1 MKWITA
7 IACFLL
13 MSGCN
18 TLKQNTSS
26 GIAEIRAA
34 MEQSAR
40 DWNGGRLDQYMT
52 LYDSAATFMFSTGP
66 VGLEGIRD
74 NYQKVF
80 FNGKQP
86 KQQLKYEDLV
96 IRPLGKDYALLTGKF
111 VLSGNGLKER
121 RGIYTLVFVRRANG
135 WKVLHDHS
143 S

>member
-1 MKWITA
+1 M
-7 IACFLL
+7 
-13 MSGCN
+13 
-18 TLKQNTSS
+18 
-26 GIAEIRAA
+26 AA

-40 DWNGGRLDQYMT
+40 DWNGGRLDRYMT

-80 FNGKQP
+80 FDGTQP

-96 IRPLGKDYALLTGKF
+96 IRPLGEDYALLTGKF

-121 RGIYTLVFVRRANG
+121 RGIYTLVFVRRVNG